1 MSSYGTRSQM
11 SPTVIG
17 QAESVVERVYQAVE
31 HLCTAPGDVRA
42 RLRGA
47 VMTLLPLQDRD
58 FPEHLQ
64 GTSTGSCRSQRSM
77 RVSCVTKGPSMPRC
91 EESKLDRGEDRRAH
105 L

>member
-47 VMTLLPLQDRD
+47 VMTLLAL
-58 FPEHLQ
+58 EV
-64 GTSTGSCRSQRSM
+64 S
-77 RVSCVTKGPSMPRC
+77 RVS
-91 EESKLDRGEDRRAH
+91 
-105 L
+105 

>member
-42 RLRGA
+42 SNATAYVAR
-47 VMTLLPLQDRD
+47 
-58 FPEHLQ
+58 FCS
-64 GTSTGSCRSQRSM
+64 GTSGVELASHRAGEG
-77 RVSCVTKGPSMPRC
+77 RVF
-91 EESKLDRGEDRRAH
+91 
-105 L
+105 